1 MFNFIVGAIAGAVAT
16 VAIPA
21 VFAFVAKQYASLKA
35 KV

>member
-1 MFNFIVGAIAGAVAT
+1 MFNFIVGAVAGAVAA

-21 VFAFVAKQYASLKA
+21 VYAFVAKQVASIKS